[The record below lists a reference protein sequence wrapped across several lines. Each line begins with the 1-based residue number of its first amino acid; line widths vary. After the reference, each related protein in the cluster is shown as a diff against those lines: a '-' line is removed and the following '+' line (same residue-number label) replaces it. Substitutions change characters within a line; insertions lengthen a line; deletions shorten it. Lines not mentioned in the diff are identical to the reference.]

1 MIVERP
7 MAEAVYIV
15 TDIEADG
22 PAPGLNSMLAFASV
36 AVTAHGEEKGAFEA
50 VLAPLA
56 GAAADPDTYAWFQT
70 QPEAWAAATCD
81 PRPAETVIADYVA
94 WIRSFP
100 VGRVFAAYPLAF
112 DGAWVDFYLRRF
124 TRHGLVEGHY
134 ARDRLFDGSGLC
146 LKSYAAA
153 MTGRPPWDCAPRD
166 LPQAWFG
173 GHRHTHK
180 AIDDARGYAHL
191 LGVLLGRGAEPTRTD
206 WRTDGERGS

>member
-22 PAPGLNSMLAFASV
+22 PAPGRNSMLAFASV
-36 AVTAHGEEKGAFEA
+36 AVTADGEEKGAFEA
-50 VLAPLA
+50 VLAPLPSA
-56 GAAADPDTYAWFQT
+56 EVDPDTYAWFQT
-70 QPEAWAAATCD
+70 QPGAWAAATSD
-81 PRPAETVIADYVA
+81 PRPPEAVMADFVA
-94 WIRSFP
+94 WVSGFP

-112 DGAWVDFYLRRF
+112 DGCWIDFYLRCF
-124 TRHGLVEGHY
+124 TRHALVQGHY
-134 ARDRLFDGSGLC
+134 AKDRLFDGSGLC

-166 LPQAWFG
+166 LPQAWLG
-173 GHRHTHK
+173 GHRHTHR

-191 LGVLLGRGAEPTRTD
+191 LGVLMRRSAEVARTA
-206 WRTDGERGS
+206 